1 MIMLI
6 ICVLLVLFISL
17 MVFIGVLIYTARH
30 LTKELRLNRSLK
42 EKEMLLSIN
51 TDGEMMD
58 IVDKFIEDSIL
69 QYRLK
74 YLTEKDNL
82 YITEKKQQEMIRT
95 VLRDVLENM
104 SPSLYEKMSVVY
116 NKNRLEDIIY
126 LKVSMAII
134 AFVGSINGS
143 YKE

>member
-1 MIMLI
+1 MTMLI

-17 MVFIGVLIYTARH
+17 FVMISVLIYSAIQ
-30 LTKELRLNRSLK
+30 LTKELKLNRSLK
-42 EKEMLLSIN
+42 QKEMLLGIN
-51 TDGEMMD
+51 ADDKMMD
-58 IVDKFIEDSIL
+58 IVDKFIEDSLL

-74 YLTEKDNL
+74 YLNPNDNM
-82 YITEKKQQEMIRT
+82 YITEKKQQEMVRV
-95 VLRDVLENM
+95 VLKDVLENM
-104 SPSLYEKMSVVY
+104 SPSLYEKMSVFY

-126 LKVSMAII
+126 LKVSMAVI

>member
-1 MIMLI
+1 
-6 ICVLLVLFISL
+6 
-17 MVFIGVLIYTARH
+17 MVFIGVLIYTAQH
-30 LTKELRLNRSLK
+30 LAKELQLNRSLK

-74 YLTEKDNL
+74 YFTEKDNL

>member
-17 MVFIGVLIYTARH
+17 IVFIGVLIYTAQH
-30 LTKELRLNRSLK
+30 LTKELQLNRSLK

>member
-17 MVFIGVLIYTARH
+17 IVFIGVLIYTARH
-30 LTKELRLNRSLK
+30 LTKELQLNRSLK

-82 YITEKKQQEMIRT
+82 YVTEKKQQEMIRT

>member
-1 MIMLI
+1 MMLKDGASIMIMLI

-17 MVFIGVLIYTARH
+17 IVFIGVLIYTARH
-30 LTKELRLNRSLK
+30 LTKELQLNRSLK

-104 SPSLYEKMSVVY
+104 SP
-116 NKNRLEDIIY
+116 
-126 LKVSMAII
+126 
-134 AFVGSINGS
+134 
-143 YKE
+143 

>member
-1 MIMLI
+1 MLI

-17 MVFIGVLIYTARH
+17 IVFIGVLIYTAQH
-30 LTKELRLNRSLK
+30 LTKELQLNRSLK